1 MNEQIRRDENF
12 RRFHDFACGTLR
24 GKDFIFADLIELA
37 EKMDVFFVPH
47 DSQPGVRWWA
57 VVNSLAV
64 DEIGRLKMPDLW
76 KIISVPFLTLLEKN
90 EDRSNLFRQEFEFA
104 HELGHIIFFENED
117 LTKWLDCPFM
127 RLSAKRQCPYIELRA
142 FEEGVKIMEDI
153 LEKYDNETKAK
164 QKVRKFFRKIYLSP
178 EYRNNFSSECVI
190 VLDENKISLKEES
203 DFCPVLDI
211 LRRCVNVF

>member
-1 MNEQIRRDENF
+1 MNDRQFNRFARD
-12 RRFHDFACGTLR
+12 RLR
-24 GKDFIFADLIELA
+24 DKDFIFADLIELA
-37 EKMDVFFVPH
+37 VKMNVFFVPH
-47 DSQPGVRWWA
+47 NSSSNIRWWG
-57 VVNSLAV
+57 VINPLTI
-64 DEIGRLKMPDLW
+64 DEIGRLRIPRLW
-76 KIISVPFLTLLEKN
+76 KIISVPLETLLVTG
-90 EDRSNLFRQEFEFA
+90 EDRADLFRQEFEFA

-178 EYRNNFSSECVI
+178 EYRNNFFSECVI
-190 VLDENKISLKEES
+190 VLDEDKIALKEES
-203 DFCPVLDI
+203 DFCPVLDM